1 MAFVSDQLSNGRC
14 FRVLN
19 VVDDY
24 SREMVGQLVSV
35 AISGRQVARSLD
47 QLMEE
52 RSKPN
57 KVTCDNGTEFTS
69 KAMFFWSKETGIT
82 LGFIQPENPTQN
94 AFVESLNGKF
104 RNKCLNPHGFRT
116 LDEARYEIELWR
128 EHYNHVRPHSS
139 LNDMPPVAYAKQVTS
154 QAYSRLGYIYQE
166 GIGVKRNL
174 GISGQYFI
182 QANVANTLNSLK
194 EINLTVIFTKI
205 ENSQ

>member
-52 RSKPN
+52 RGKPN

-194 EINLTVIFTKI
+194 GNKFDCDI
-205 ENSQ
+205 